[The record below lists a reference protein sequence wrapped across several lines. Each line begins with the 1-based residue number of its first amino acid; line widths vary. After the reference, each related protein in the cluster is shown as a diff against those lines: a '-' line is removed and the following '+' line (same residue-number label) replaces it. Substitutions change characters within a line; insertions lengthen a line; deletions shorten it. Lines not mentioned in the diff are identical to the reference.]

1 MMTLLKKT
9 ALYFAAIC
17 FFSICATAFD
27 PETKKIMPFITSKSS
42 CVKCRQKNNLKSMI
56 NDPAIACDASCL
68 ECHKNTDKHHSV
80 GMRPDNRLKANLRL
94 THDNKIACI
103 TCHDLNFN
111 RFDDTSW
118 RSESLFEKIF
128 NSNER
133 YKTYYLIIN
142 NSNGQ
147 LCKKCH

>member
-1 MMTLLKKT
+1 MTFLKKT
-9 ALYFAAIC
+9 ALCLAAIC
-17 FFSICATAFD
+17 FFSICADAFD
-27 PETKKIMPFITSKSS
+27 PETKKIMSFISSKSS
-42 CVKCRQKNNLKSMI
+42 CIKCHQNDNLNNMA
-56 NDPAIACDASCL
+56 NDPAIACDTSCL
-68 ECHKNTDKHHSV
+68 ECHKNMEKHHGV

-94 THDNKIACI
+94 THKNKIACI

-111 RFDDTSW
+111 RFDGTAW

-128 NSNER
+128 NRKDR

-142 NSNGQ
+142 NSRGQ